1 MRGEREEDAAT
12 ENEMNGQ
19 IIKGERKTRKQIEQE
34 RFLKWKERRAFVL
47 RILGGIEETAK
58 EMMSEKR

>member
-1 MRGEREEDAAT
+1 MRREREDDAAT

-47 RILGGIEETAK
+47 RILGV
-58 EMMSEKR
+58 